1 MLDRLLLSNQVIVLC
16 NRLFLGNI
24 NAVIIFVEL
33 LWLKPEISVGNIFI
47 KIIVNI
53 QWDSICMGIV
63 MPDWTL

>member
-47 KIIVNI
+47 KIIVYI
-53 QWDSICMGIV
+53 QWDGICMGIV
-63 MPDWTL
+63 VPDWTL